1 MKIPRLPIDL
11 KRGQVDGMREDG
23 ISIRNIIERVDGNT
37 ATVILGR

>member
-11 KRGQVDGMREDG
+11 ERGQVDGMREDG
-23 ISIRNIIERVDGNT
+23 IRNIIERVDGNT